1 MINEEKN
8 VEAEK
13 VKKLAEFKKRL
24 EDKIKEAEN
33 DLDNLKTLLEFVDKA
48 ILESGFRRAKLPKLT
63 PEASQAATATTSEK
77 YSIALKAASGEP
89 LADLHVNQDSMQV
102 TIPET
107 RTFNKNTPPFQQF
120 LIERVLEKMCEKDV
134 EAADRGKLPHNNIFS
149 YKLVLNG
156 DIIREITIKHVTP
169 DRVRELQSSIRWTL
183 EKMHEKTKG
192 V

>member
-1 MINEEKN
+1 MTNEKRN
-8 VEAEK
+8 IKAEK

-24 EDKIKEAEN
+24 EKKIGDAEN
-33 DLDNLKTLLEFVDKA
+33 DLDNLKNLLEFVDKA

-63 PEASQAATATTSEK
+63 PVASQAATATTSEK
-77 YSIALKAASGEP
+77 HPVALKAASGEL

-102 TIPET
+102 IIPET

-120 LIERVLEKMCEKDV
+120 LIERVLEKMREKDV
-134 EAADRGKLPHNNIFS
+134 EAADEGKLAHNNIFS
-149 YKLVLNG
+149 YELVLDG
-156 DIIREITIKHVTP
+156 DIVREIAIKHVTP

-183 EKMHEKTKG
+183 EKMYEKTKG